1 MKVAVA
7 ASPEVAIPSLE
18 YLLNSKH
25 ELALIISRPDN
36 QVGRGRELTP
46 TAVSH
51 WAKSN
56 GIELYCPKKASDF
69 DERLKSFDLVITI
82 GYGLLLPDYILVQP
96 KHGFINLH
104 FSLLPKLRGAAPAQR
119 AIINGLAETGVTVFQ
134 LDSGMDTGPIYLQTK
149 HSIKPNTTA
158 GELLDELAQLGP
170 SAIGETLSAIE
181 NGIEPVAQDHS
192 LATSAAKLTK
202 SEAQIDWSETA
213 ENIVNR
219 ILGFA
224 PNPGATARFR
234 GEVLRISKARV
245 SEHSLSLG
253 DISVLSGSVLVG
265 TSTSAV
271 ELLEVTP
278 AGKKAM
284 SATAWANG
292 ARFTV
297 GETIE

>member
-7 ASPEVAIPSLE
+7 ASPEVAIPTLE

-25 ELALIISRPDN
+25 ELALIISRPDS

-56 GIELYCPKKASDF
+56 GIELYCPKKVSDF

-96 KHGFINLH
+96 RNGFINLH

-119 AIINGLAETGVTVFQ
+119 AIINGLAQTGVTVFQ

-149 HSIKPNTTA
+149 HTIKPNTTA

-202 SEAQIDWSETA
+202 SEAQIDWSEKA
-213 ENIVNR
+213 ENIVNK

-224 PNPGATARFR
+224 PNPGATAKFR

-245 SEHSLSLG
+245 SEHSLSFG
-253 DISVLSGSVLVG
+253 EISVLSGSVLVG

-278 AGKKAM
+278 AGKKPM